1 MKINKYLIG
10 MVMVSAAAVGF
21 TSCNDD
27 DPLVT
32 LDPVTVVEG
41 EQGES
46 TLKVPAEVVKVKI
59 GDDIALPV
67 EGVQGTLSAFSLNE
81 EVLTIVDNGN
91 GPMLQGLKN
100 GTADVMVGDAS
111 NSYKKFSVSVYTTDV
126 MQLNKTTL
134 AMEAKLGAYSTNK
147 ECEVVLGNGGYSIS
161 SNDERVIPTI
171 TEDGAISIG
180 AKGAAQ
186 AYTAEVTVSDISGL
200 TATITVNVTADL
212 TPFTDEEI
220 QDIMA
225 KTSNDVWTE
234 CTESTNNGRPYYF
247 GWYNST
253 GWTNSDADGQHTV
266 GWWYAS
272 SSGTSYGG
280 LQIYYPTGSAVG
292 QEVNGSFK
300 YLYSSSQWY
309 GTYTYDGKAKVLV
322 DNAERTI
329 AIAWQIDLENERIN
343 RAYVVCNK

>member
-1 MKINKYLIG
+1 

-180 AKGAAQ
+180 AKGGAST
-186 AYTAEVTVSDISGL
+186 YTAEVTVSDISGL
-200 TATITVNVTADL
+200 TATITVTVSADL
-212 TPFTDEEI
+212 NPFSDEEL
-220 QDIMA
+220 QNIMA
-225 KTSNDVWTE
+225 MTSNDVWAD
-234 CTESTNNGRPYYF
+234 CTEPTSNGRPYYF
-247 GWYNST
+247 AWYNSDNM
-253 GWTNSDADGQHTV
+253 WRNYAIDGVHYL
-266 GWWYAS
+266 GWWYYTDS
-272 SSGTSYGG
+272 DTQYGG
-280 LQIYYPTGSAVG
+280 LYINYPEGTPVG
-292 QEVNGSFK
+292 QEVEGQFQ
-300 YLYSSSQWY
+300 YLYSNSTWY
-309 GTYTYDGKAKVLV
+309 GTYVYKGKAKVLV

-329 AIAWQIDLENERIN
+329 AIAWQLDLENERIN
-343 RAYVVCNK
+343 RAYVVRNK